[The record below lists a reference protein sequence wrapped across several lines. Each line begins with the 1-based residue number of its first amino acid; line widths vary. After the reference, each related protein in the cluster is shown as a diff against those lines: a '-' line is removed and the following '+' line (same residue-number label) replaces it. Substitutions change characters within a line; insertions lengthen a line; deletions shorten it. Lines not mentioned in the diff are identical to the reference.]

1 MDDPGQEGLPLL
13 GRVFDVLGRRQHRA
27 DVPDDLPGRALTAA
41 LPRRRWHPLTIAAGL
56 VAAALGV
63 AVLAPPGWLLPSAWL
78 VLCAAAGFATSGS
91 V

>member
-1 MDDPGQEGLPLL
+1 M
-13 GRVFDVLGRRQHRA
+13 V
-27 DVPDDLPGRALTAA
+27 AA
-41 LPRRRWHPLTIAAGL
+41 LAVAG
-56 VAAALGV
+56 A